1 MGLSMPIVGSTAI
14 FEEAIILLGAQA
26 GVLEALEGLYAAG
39 AWIGMNDAK
48 NPDLNPLHAEAAKF
62 EATFLQVTGAP
73 LVTGAALLGHNAAM
87 IAAAA
92 LQAAG
97 PDLTPESLT
106 AAMES
111 IEVPNIFT
119 GDTISFGEGGRT
131 GASAIYLS
139 QIQGG
144 QWSFVEKLRD

>member
-1 MGLSMPIVGSTAI
+1 
-14 FEEAIILLGAQA
+14 
-26 GVLEALEGLYAAG
+26 
-39 AWIGMNDAK
+39 
-48 NPDLNPLHAEAAKF
+48 
-62 EATFLQVTGAP
+62 
-73 LVTGAALLGHNAAM
+73 
-87 IAAAA
+87 
-92 LQAAG
+92 AAG

-119 GDTISFGEGGRT
+119 GDVISFGEGGRT
-131 GASAIYLS
+131 GSSAVYLS